1 MKHAIAPDASIDDV
15 TSVRRYAHDMLT
27 SVTRS
32 ELRLTIEA
40 TVALHNQLR
49 PESDTEGDTRAT
61 LWERGFARAQ
71 TASKASIERIEHRI
85 LELGDLLQA
94 LPDLEVDEA
103 IAQVNEQLTELPVSP
118 SVLAH
123 DGVGPHLHWTP
134 PTARF
139 DDQVMTDI
147 CMALAFELCDD
158 GVDRFG
164 HCGAVDCD
172 DLFHDA
178 TRNRSRRFCDDTR
191 CASRTHT
198 ADHRARKR
206 AAGGG

>member
-1 MKHAIAPDASIDDV
+1 
-15 TSVRRYAHDMLT
+15 MLN

-32 ELRLTIEA
+32 ELRLTLEA

-49 PESDTEGDTRAT
+49 PESDTNGDTRTT
-61 LWERGFARAQ
+61 LADRGFARS
-71 TASKASIERIEHRI
+71 TDASAASIERLERRI
-85 LELGDLLQA
+85 RELGPLLQA
-94 LPDLEVDEA
+94 LPDLDADQA
-103 IAQVNEQLTELPVSP
+103 ISRVNEQLTELPITP

-134 PTARF
+134 TTARF
-139 DDQVMTDI
+139 DDQVMSDI

-158 GVDRFG
+158 GTARFG
-164 HCGAVDCD
+164 RCDATNCD
-172 DLFHDA
+172 DLFYDA
-178 TRNRSRRFCDDTR
+178 TRNHSRRFCDDPR

-206 AAGGG
+206 SER